1 MAARKPTPVDV
12 VFFPKRPRAPER
24 SVTATIPEIQ
34 VVDVDPA
41 TEVDVSVSGA
51 RKRTR
56 TSKSHPRVTLS
67 GEKAQPQE
75 SSQNGLSEMAA
86 LGHEL
91 FSRGKVHEA
100 RVVFEG
106 LVVANPKDSFAQT
119 MLGTVHLALQDLDRA
134 LECFEAAL
142 KVDPNDVAALVYRGE
157 IRLNRKKTRAAADD
171 FTRAMQ
177 VGADDDPFVERAR
190 RLLRMARKTTRS

>member
-1 MAARKPTPVDV
+1 M
-12 VFFPKRPRAPER
+12 
-24 SVTATIPEIQ
+24 
-34 VVDVDPA
+34 VDVDPA
-41 TEVDVSVSGA
+41 TEVDVAVSGDKS

-67 GEKAQPQE
+67 GEKAAPAE
-75 SSQNGLSEMAA
+75 SGLSEMAA

-91 FSRGKVHEA
+91 FSRGKVREA

-106 LVVANPKDSFAQT
+106 LVVANPKDSFART

-142 KVDPNDVAALVYRGE
+142 KVDPSDVAALVYRGE
-157 IRLNRKKTRAAADD
+157 IKLNRKKARAAADD
-171 FTRAMQ
+171 FTRAIA
-177 VGADDDPFVERAR
+177 VGAEDDPFVERAR
-190 RLLRMARKTTRS
+190 RLLRMARKSTRS